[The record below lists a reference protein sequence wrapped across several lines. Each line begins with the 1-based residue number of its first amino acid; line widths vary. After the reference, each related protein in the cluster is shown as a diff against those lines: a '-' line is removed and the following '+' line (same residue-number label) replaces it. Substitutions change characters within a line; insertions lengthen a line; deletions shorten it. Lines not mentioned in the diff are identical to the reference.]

1 MARTKK
7 LLPPLPGACGMRGC
21 MKDFSLKL
29 DIVGRQRS
37 VDPKFFMTEN
47 NKIDAVDYIGSSE
60 GCISHLACLNF
71 LADNIVIEDNI
82 EDLHSYE
89 KNRNTISYEWRLK
102 KRTAVSR
109 YSLVPSIFL
118 SLEHFKRYL
127 EDKNFRIK
135 FNIFKTALSSYF
147 PNIFNP
153 SMIEKIYPSMIRRR
167 CRAFL
172 GGFLALVFAFLVGI
186 EKFCRTWSRFGILSL
201 Y

>member
-21 MKDFSLKL
+21 MTGDFIWIRRSLY
-29 DIVGRQRS
+29 S
-37 VDPKFFMTEN
+37 KFFITEN
-47 NKIDAVDYIGSSE
+47 KKIDAVDYIGSSE
-60 GCISHLACLNF
+60 GCISHLVSLN
-71 LADNIVIEDNI
+71 LNGDNFYEDI

-89 KNRNTISYEWRLK
+89 KNRNTRSFEWMLK

-109 YSLVPSIFL
+109 YSLVPFFFL